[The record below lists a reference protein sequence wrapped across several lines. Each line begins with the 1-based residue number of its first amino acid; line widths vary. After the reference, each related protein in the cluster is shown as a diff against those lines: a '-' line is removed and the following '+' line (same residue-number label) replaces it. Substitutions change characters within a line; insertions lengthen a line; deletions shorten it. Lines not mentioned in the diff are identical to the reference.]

1 MSTSDNVTSTNVSA
15 TETTTTTSGSAP
27 TPVVSVGEHTYIGR
41 VKRFNK
47 KSGYG
52 FIEILSN
59 GGGQVP
65 AGSDVFVH
73 HSHITVEPQ
82 GIYRYLNV
90 NESVVFKIGTTDSQ
104 EHPHQA
110 VEVRCSGD
118 GKLNCE
124 NSAVV
129 GMIRASRRANTRP
142 PTTNGGGSSSG
153 SDNGSAPRGFYR
165 GNGTNSSG
173 QQQQNATTA
182 RENGY
187 NAGRGFGGGRGR
199 GSGRGRPTPTSQ

>member
-1 MSTSDNVTSTNVSA
+1 MSASDNVPSTNMSVSETTSDNAQSSVSA
-15 TETTTTTSGSAP
+15 
-27 TPVVSVGEHTYIGR
+27 PVVSVSEHTYIGR

-59 GGGQVP
+59 GGGQLPV
-65 AGSDVFVH
+65 GTDVFVH

-129 GMIRASRRANTRP
+129 GMIRASRRGNNTGRQGQSQDGGN
-142 PTTNGGGSSSG
+142 TT
-153 SDNGSAPRGFYR
+153 ATRGFYR
-165 GNGTNSSG
+165 GNSTNLSG
-173 QQQQNATTA
+173 QQQSAGA

-187 NAGRGFGGGRGR
+187 NANRGFGRGGGGGGRGR
-199 GSGRGRPTPTSQ
+199 ARGIRITNEQ

>member
-1 MSTSDNVTSTNVSA
+1 MSASDNVPTTDMSA
-15 TETTTTTSGSAP
+15 STTTS
-27 TPVVSVGEHTYIGR
+27 TPVVSVGEHSYIGR

-59 GGGQVP
+59 GGGELPV
-65 AGSDVFVH
+65 GTDVFVH

-110 VEVRCSGD
+110 VSVHCSGD

-129 GMIRASRRANTRP
+129 GMIRASRRAN
-142 PTTNGGGSSSG
+142 NHGQQQSSSSSG
-153 SDNGSAPRGFYR
+153 NSTTATRGFYR
-165 GNGTNSSG
+165 GNSTNSSV
-173 QQQQNATTA
+173 QQQSAV
-182 RENGY
+182 RENNYSANRGFTT
-187 NAGRGFGGGRGR
+187 GRGVGGRGR
-199 GSGRGRPTPTSQ
+199 GGVRANSQFTN

>member
-1 MSTSDNVTSTNVSA
+1 MSASDNVPTTNMSASVST
-15 TETTTTTSGSAP
+15 P
-27 TPVVSVGEHTYIGR
+27 TPVVSVGEHSYIGR

-59 GGGQVP
+59 GGGELPV
-65 AGSDVFVH
+65 GTDVFVH

-104 EHPHQA
+104 EHPYQA
-110 VEVRCSGD
+110 VSVHCSGD

-129 GMIRASRRANTRP
+129 GMIRASRRAN
-142 PTTNGGGSSSG
+142 NHGQQQSSS
-153 SDNGSAPRGFYR
+153 SSNNTATPRGFYR
-165 GNGTNSSG
+165 GNSTNSSG
-173 QQQQNATTA
+173 QQQSATRDSNYSANRGVTV
-182 RENGY
+182 
-187 NAGRGFGGGRGR
+187 GRGVGGRGR
-199 GSGRGRPTPTSQ
+199 GARVNSQ